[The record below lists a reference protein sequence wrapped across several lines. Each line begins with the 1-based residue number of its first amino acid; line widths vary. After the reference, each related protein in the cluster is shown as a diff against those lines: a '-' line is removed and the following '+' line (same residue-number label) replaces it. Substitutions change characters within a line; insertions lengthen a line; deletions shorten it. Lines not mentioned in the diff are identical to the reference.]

1 MKQLIIVV
9 CGGWVLGA
17 CSLDRMILDGTLESN
32 RKAAST
38 FDTLSDL
45 EVAKLAAASS
55 LVQLEG
61 MQRLAPDNTDGLYL
75 LVNGW
80 ASYGGAFIE
89 DEWEQAYDRQD
100 DDAEAAQAKRAR
112 EAYERAIHFGTLLFE
127 QKKPGFAQATKN
139 YDAMKAYLSTW
150 AREDAEPL
158 LWFGAAWLS
167 RGGVASDDSA
177 VVSELFVGVA
187 LIERSVELD
196 ETLSYALGRTILGA
210 YHARAPDAE
219 LPQAKALFEQALAA
233 TARKALT
240 VQVMMAQ
247 NYACVAHD
255 ETMYRALL
263 DEVLKA
269 PDDLLPEQRL
279 ENVIAKRKAQ
289 RYLGAP
295 RLQRCGFAV
304 RPRQ

>member
-1 MKQLIIVV
+1 MMAVGVAVV
-9 CGGWVLGA
+9 SSG
-17 CSLDRMILDGTLESN
+17 CSLDRLILDGTLESN

-61 MQRLAPDNTDGLYL
+61 MQRLAPDNEDGLYL
-75 LVNGW
+75 LTNGW

-89 DEWEQAYDRQD
+89 DDWEQAVDRGD

-112 EAYERAIHFGTLLFE
+112 EAYERAVHFGTMLFE
-127 QKKPGFAQATKN
+127 QKKPGFAAATKN
-139 YDAMKAYLSTW
+139 DDTMKAYLASW
-150 AREDAEPL
+150 QKNDAESL
-158 LWFGAAWLS
+158 LWLGAAWLS
-167 RGGVASDDSA
+167 RVGVAADDTA
-177 VVSELFVGVA
+177 LVSELFVGVA

-196 ETLSYALGRTILGA
+196 ESLSYGLGLTVLGA

-219 LPQAKALFEQALAA
+219 LPQAKALFEKALAM
-233 TARKALT
+233 TGRKSLT
-240 VQVMMAQ
+240 SQVMMAQ
-247 NYACVAHD
+247 NYSCMAHD
-255 ETMYRALL
+255 EPLYRALL
-263 DEVLKA
+263 NEVLAA
-269 PDDLLPEQRL
+269 PDQLLPEQRL

-295 RLQRCGFAV
+295 RLARCGFSSK
-304 RPRQ
+304 